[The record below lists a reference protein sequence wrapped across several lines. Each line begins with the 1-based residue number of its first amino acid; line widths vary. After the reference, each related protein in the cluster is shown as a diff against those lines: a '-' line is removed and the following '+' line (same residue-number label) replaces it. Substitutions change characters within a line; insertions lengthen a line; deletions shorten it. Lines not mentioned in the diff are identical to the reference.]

1 MSRVISFGE
10 THGKIP
16 FSHWTEERKPGKNG
30 KMKLLTFFFFFSLA
44 LFCTP
49 YLLLMQSPNAPR
61 LTPRVIKEGAK
72 KKEERKRSWHHDGL
86 FLLASKWQKS
96 NVAESPSSRKFLF
109 FFLLFLFLFFF
120 FFFFLFS
127 LGLILP
133 IVRFWYEH
141 MVPAALRM
149 DQGHFGQELS
159 KWRIQGNF
167 SPRGVVQVC
176 QTKTSPEGKPRTTSS
191 QYHLQADIRRIGAE
205 RYWTDIKGPV
215 LTHGELDRNLDV
227 ATIVFSEEY
236 KQLIAI
242 LGKRTLNLNED
253 KFLAL
258 YNAHRGVKGGIQVI
272 LLSEFF
278 LSFIYFVRFV
288 ARMRRGSSTAK

>member
-1 MSRVISFGE
+1 MDEVGE
-10 THGKIP
+10 FFKATNENQPPRIP
-16 FSHWTEERKPGKNG
+16 TEEKDLIELRRQTTQLIIKVVLPRE
-30 KMKLLTFFFFFSLA
+30 LTKTANTGHFWSIFLYFFFFFFFFFS
-44 LFCTP
+44 F
-49 YLLLMQSPNAPR
+49 
-61 LTPRVIKEGAK
+61 
-72 KKEERKRSWHHDGL
+72 
-86 FLLASKWQKS
+86 
-96 NVAESPSSRKFLF
+96 
-109 FFLLFLFLFFF
+109 FFF
-120 FFFFLFS
+120 FFFFLFFF
-127 LGLILP
+127 LLFFLPGLILP

-176 QTKTSPEGKPRTTSS
+176 QRKTSPEGKPRTTSS

>member
-109 FFLLFLFLFFF
+109 FFLLFLFLFFSSF
-120 FFFFLFS
+120 FFFIFSFFFFGFLFDIS
-127 LGLILP
+127 T
-133 IVRFWYEH
+133 
-141 MVPAALRM
+141 
-149 DQGHFGQELS
+149 HFP
-159 KWRIQGNF
+159 
-167 SPRGVVQVC
+167 SPRSHFPLDPLVSILCSSGFPGR
-176 QTKTSPEGKPRTTSS
+176 SP
-191 QYHLQADIRRIGAE
+191 
-205 RYWTDIKGPV
+205 
-215 LTHGELDRNLDV
+215 
-227 ATIVFSEEY
+227 
-236 KQLIAI
+236 
-242 LGKRTLNLNED
+242 
-253 KFLAL
+253 
-258 YNAHRGVKGGIQVI
+258 
-272 LLSEFF
+272 
-278 LSFIYFVRFV
+278 
-288 ARMRRGSSTAK
+288 